1 MDIKQYKEKISE
13 LEKRQ
18 QKVEKE
24 YDRQQVLYGQL
35 LQKLKEMDIETPEEI
50 DDKVAEMEA
59 NIATRTEKLDKYLAQ
74 FESKLKSIEEMM

>member
-1 MDIKQYKEKISE
+1 MDIKQYKEKILE